1 MKPEEE
7 VEIIAKAISKP
18 LRTLGQA
25 RDTLFKTSPDR
36 FILIPA
42 LSAYL
47 TFDRTSFMKA
57 YLHPT
62 ISNPAPIMHLAVTGR
77 TREHNVRIA
86 LSEFDEPYSHSLQLF
101 GTSGGGVGGINVTIE
116 PLLQV
121 VAGNTRPPKLTA
133 VELRDRTE
141 LVEYVQTVGPFKI
154 AQDFVQ
160 LIRSL
165 TQ

>member
-18 LRTLGQA
+18 LRTLGQT
-25 RDTLFKTSPDR
+25 RDIRFETSPDR
-36 FILIPA
+36 FISIPA

-62 ISNPAPIMHLAVTGR
+62 ICNWISNPAPIMHLAVTGR
-77 TREHNVRIA
+77 TRDRNVRIA

-101 GTSGGGVGGINVTIE
+101 GTSGGGIGGISVTIE
-116 PLLQV
+116 PLL
-121 VAGNTRPPKLTA
+121 
-133 VELRDRTE
+133 
-141 LVEYVQTVGPFKI
+141 
-154 AQDFVQ
+154 
-160 LIRSL
+160 
-165 TQ
+165 